1 MMHPKALNSVSV
13 MHYKL
18 AYEHLRFKKIS
29 GGCLPV
35 QHAHIQ
41 PIYDFRGHLGMGC
54 PAGTLLGLSKAAN
67 MGFVWA
73 SGHGLPSWYP
83 IGPQ

>member
-1 MMHPKALNSVSV
+1 MEL
-13 MHYKL
+13 L
-18 AYEHLRFKKIS
+18 
-29 GGCLPV
+29 LPV

-73 SGHGLPSWYP
+73 SGFGLPEWAPAWCRLSAHMGFCCAGGYEETHCL
-83 IGPQ
+83 Q